1 MNKLSN
7 NKNKQSKE
15 EQNNDTMFQIK
26 GKTHTSGVRDS
37 LGDTLEQDDNEIAVI
52 ASIKLSDQMG
62 KYNNLVQEGN
72 TSCRTFFFFNIFKFT
87 LKNLFYI
94 QIYMVKTW

>member
-1 MNKLSN
+1 
-7 NKNKQSKE
+7 
-15 EQNNDTMFQIK
+15 MFQMK
-26 GKTHTSGVRDS
+26 GKTLTSGVRDS

-72 TSCRTFFFFNIFKFT
+72 TSCRTLFFLKFF
-87 LKNLFYI
+87 
-94 QIYMVKTW
+94 